1 MLFQHEI
8 SGVKG
13 CCCLVRLK
21 DGIQDVGL
29 KDGDIEEKPSKHIC
43 LIEPVLELFFLE
55 QAGELR
61 IIILRR
67 N

>member
-1 MLFQHEI
+1 LLFQHEI

-29 KDGDIEEKPSKHIC
+29 NDGDIEEKPSKHIS
-43 LIEPVLELFFLE
+43 LIEPLLELFFLE
-55 QAGELR
+55 HAEELL